1 MLVKIKV
8 FFMIVIYIYDLK
20 ITGKNAYNN
29 LKRNFYYSMNKQK
42 ERFKRRTKSV
52 LLVEE
57 RDEKEIDKFFKQWV
71 GFIELY
77 KIKADSIEQVFV
89 KEEQTQTEK

>member
-1 MLVKIKV
+1 
-8 FFMIVIYIYDLK
+8 MIVIYIYDLK
-20 ITGKNAYNN
+20 ITGKKAYNN
-29 LKRNFYYSMNKQK
+29 LKRNFYYSLNKQK

-89 KEEQTQTEK
+89 KEEQTPVEK

>member
-1 MLVKIKV
+1 
-8 FFMIVIYIYDLK
+8 MIVIYIYDLK
-20 ITGKNAYNN
+20 ITGKKAYNN

-52 LLVEE
+52 IIVEE
-57 RDEKEIDKFFKQWV
+57 RDEKEIDKFFKQWA

-77 KIKADSIEQVFV
+77 KIKADAIEQIFV